1 MKDTS
6 YFEVDETKDSRIRK
20 CVRQVEDISKPSD
33 IKVPTGLK
41 YRDTWS
47 TTENDELVLSYLYFK
62 NVVYKFIT
70 RLWIFMYLFEIWWKN
85 FISSNSS
92 NYSYKNINPQS
103 S

>member
-20 CVRQVEDISKPSD
+20 CVRQVEGINKPSD
-33 IKVPTGLK
+33 IKVPAGLK

-62 NVVYKFIT
+62 KVVYKFIT
-70 RLWIFMYLFEIWWKN
+70 RLWIFMYLLEIW
-85 FISSNSS
+85 
-92 NYSYKNINPQS
+92 
-103 S
+103 

>member
-20 CVRQVEDISKPSD
+20 CVRQVEDINKPSG

-47 TTENDELVLSYLYFK
+47 TTENDELVLSYLYFNK
-62 NVVYKFIT
+62 FVYNFIT
-70 RLWIFMYLFEIWWKN
+70 RLWIFMYLFEIW
-85 FISSNSS
+85 
-92 NYSYKNINPQS
+92 
-103 S
+103 